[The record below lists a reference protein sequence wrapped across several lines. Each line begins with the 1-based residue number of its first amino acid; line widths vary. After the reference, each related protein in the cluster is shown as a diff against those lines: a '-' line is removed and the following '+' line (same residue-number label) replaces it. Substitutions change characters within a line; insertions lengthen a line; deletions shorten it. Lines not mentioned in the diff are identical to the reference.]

1 MWTKG
6 TIYIFGVQ
14 FLDNDASGVGGV
26 IFAADDS
33 KTSLFGGRFAKNIAT
48 DGGVILVGDGSKL
61 SVEGGDFFDNEARN
75 FGGVF
80 SVSDNGNIQVGE
92 GMRRFQSLLLTQ

>member
-80 SVSDNGNIQVGE
+80 SVSDNGNIKVGE
-92 GMRRFQSLLLTQ
+92 GMQRFQSLLLTQ